1 MVVQRI
7 SKKKRRAD
15 WPAAFHLTD
24 MTNLRL
30 LGALV
35 FALELSCALGGCA
48 RAASVEADPERV
60 SPAGTLDSGI
70 RGSMTSA
77 WGNPPANPPTYQC
90 VKVFDATGKVLVA
103 EGKCSGTY
111 GEFRVPLPAGTYIV
125 EAGGRW
131 DNSSGK
137 PLLRPERKTVEI
149 RNGQWVE
156 ITPHRPNRPV
166 P

>member
-1 MVVQRI
+1 M
-7 SKKKRRAD
+7 
-15 WPAAFHLTD
+15 TD

-35 FALELSCALGGCA
+35 LALELSCALGGCA
-48 RAASVEADPERV
+48 RAASVEADPGQA
-60 SPAGTLDSGI
+60 SPAGTADSGI
-70 RGSMTSA
+70 RGSMISA

-90 VKVFDATGKVLVA
+90 VKIFDAIGKVLVA
-103 EGKCSGTY
+103 EGTCSGTY
-111 GEFRVPLPAGTYIV
+111 GQFRVPLPAGTYIV

-131 DNSSGK
+131 DTSSGK
-137 PLLRPERKTVEI
+137 PILKPERRTVEI

-156 ITPHRPNRPV
+156 IAPHGPRGLV